1 MGLNEAENDAEI
13 IGNNAETV
21 KKQRRNVEKTMWKQA
36 KITHKIKRNGRGI
49 PKPTSEFHA
58 FFRILQVFY

>member
-1 MGLNEAENDAEI
+1 MGLYEAENNAEI
-13 IGNNAETV
+13 IGNNAENV
-21 KKQRRNVEKTMWKQA
+21 KKQRRNRQ
-36 KITHKIKRNGRGI
+36 KIMLKIKRNGRGI